1 MKRTAGPLR
10 VALLGHGT
18 VGAETARA
26 LTGRAAELS
35 ARIGAPVELAGIA
48 VRRPRT
54 LPGIDG
60 SLVTTDA
67 HALVSRGDIDV
78 VVELIG
84 GMEPARSLITTAMET
99 GASVVTANKALI
111 ASEGVDLH
119 HIARKQGVGLA
130 YEAAVAG
137 AVPVLRPLRQSLAG
151 DRIQRVTG
159 IVNGTTNFILDRMTR
174 SGGTFQGALHEAQR
188 LGYAEADPTGD
199 VSGADAAAKMAI
211 LARLAFDTELPIERV
226 QFEGITHIGPGDIA
240 HAEAGGYV
248 IKLVGTCDRTPDGVN
263 ARVHPMLIPLEHP
276 LAGVRGA
283 DNGIL
288 VEARAAGELMFHGA
302 GAGGLAT
309 SSAVLGDL
317 VELCRDR
324 VAGPGT
330 APAEFSQVLPLRP
343 LAQVAGRYH
352 VSMFV
357 TDEPGVLSQV
367 SAVFAEHGV
376 SLETVR
382 QEGLGPQAQLALV
395 THRATDAAVTEVIAG
410 LAALP
415 CVLGTVRSI
424 RILGH
429 RKEPV
434 G

>member
-1 MKRTAGPLR
+1 MKRTTGALR

-26 LTGRAAELS
+26 LTGRTAELA
-35 ARIGAPVELAGIA
+35 ARIGTPVELAGIA
-48 VRRPRT
+48 LRRPRT
-54 LPGIDG
+54 LPGIDS
-60 SLVTTDA
+60 SLITTDA
-67 HALVSRGDIDV
+67 QALVSRGDIDV

-84 GMEPARSLITTAMET
+84 GVEPARSLVVAAMEA

-119 HIARKQGVGLA
+119 RIARKQGVGLA

-151 DRIQRVTG
+151 DRLRRVTG
-159 IVNGTTNFILDRMTR
+159 IVNGTTNFILDRMTG

-188 LGYAEADPTGD
+188 LGYAEADPTAD
-199 VSGADAAAKMAI
+199 VCGADAAAKMAI
-211 LARLAFDTELPIERV
+211 VARLAFDTELPFDDV
-226 QFEGITHIGPGDIA
+226 HFEGITHIGPGDIA
-240 HAEAGGYV
+240 HAEANGCV
-248 IKLVGTCDRTPDGVN
+248 IKLVGICDRTPDGVN
-263 ARVHPMLIPLEHP
+263 ARVHPMLIPRDHP
-276 LAGVRGA
+276 LAGVRDA
-283 DNGIL
+283 NNGIL
-288 VEARAAGELMFHGA
+288 VEAEAAGELMFHGA

-324 VAGPGT
+324 VAGTGT
-330 APAEFSQVLPLRP
+330 APADFSQVLPVRP
-343 LAQVAGRYH
+343 VAQVAARYH

-382 QEGLGPQAQLALV
+382 QEGLGAEAELALV
-395 THRATDAAVTEVIAG
+395 THRATDAAVTEV
-410 LAALP
+410 LARLRRHP
-415 CVLGTVRSI
+415 STRGVIRSI
-424 RILGH
+424 RLLDS
-429 RKEPV
+429 RKGPAS
-434 G
+434 

>member
-1 MKRTAGPLR
+1 MKRTTGALR

-26 LTGRAAELS
+26 LTGRAAEL
-35 ARIGAPVELAGIA
+35 ATRTGAPVELAGIA
-48 VRRPRT
+48 VRRPRE

-67 HALVSRGDIDV
+67 HGLVTRGDVDV

-84 GMEPARSLITTAMET
+84 GIEPARSLVTAAMEA

-111 ASEGVDLH
+111 AADGVELH
-119 HIARKQGVGLA
+119 RIARKQGVGLA

-151 DRIQRVTG
+151 DRPLRVTG
-159 IVNGTTNFILDRMTR
+159 IVNGTTNFILDRMAD

-188 LGYAEADPTGD
+188 LGYAEADPTAD

-211 LARLAFDTELPIERV
+211 LARIAFDTELPLEEVR
-226 QFEGITHIGPGDIA
+226 FEGITHIGPSDVA
-240 HAEAGGYV
+240 HADANGCV
-248 IKLVGTCDRTPDGVN
+248 IKLVGICDRTPDGVS
-263 ARVHPMLIPLEHP
+263 ARVHPMLVPRGHA

-288 VEARAAGELMFHGA
+288 VEALAAGELMFHGA

-317 VELCRDR
+317 VELCRER
-324 VAGPGT
+324 VAGRG
-330 APAEFSQVLPLRP
+330 AAQAELSRVLPHGPRSQVAAR
-343 LAQVAGRYH
+343 H
-352 VSMFV
+352 HISMFV
-357 TDEPGVLSQV
+357 TDEPGVLSRI
-367 SAVFAEHGV
+367 SAVFADRGV

-382 QEGLGPQAQLALV
+382 QEGLGAEAELALV
-395 THRATDAAVTEVIAG
+395 THPATDAAITEVIAG
-410 LAALP
+410 LGELT
-415 CVLGTVRSI
+415 CTREVIRSI
-424 RILGH
+424 RLLGT